1 MKVLC
6 INDSNKPDKIPDSEW
21 IKKGET
27 YHVTKVVQMGLQ
39 PGKLGYKLKEV
50 SLTAKAFPY
59 EYYDAHRF
67 AIYADSIAKI
77 EKTEEETEVTRE
89 LEELAI

>member
-6 INDSNKPDKIPDSEW
+6 INDANKPDKIPDSEW

-27 YHVTKVVQMGLQ
+27 YHVTKVIQMGLQ

-50 SLTAKAFPY
+50 SLSQSSFPY

-67 AIYADSIAKI
+67 AIYADQIMSS
-77 EKTEEETEVTRE
+77 ETEEEKEVIPE
-89 LEELAI
+89 LEELAV